1 MIRKENNTLGQIK
14 IEKVQSFNNLNIFP
28 LIGKKIDQNIKLFEN
43 SLNDESLGI
52 SEIDSD
58 GAVPYLAVENFNPI
72 PVLIIDGQ
80 TITGHNLKQN
90 RIVTV
95 SVLIP
100 ILSKIKLSVLCSER
114 GRWSRT
120 DRRFASRDSAMFAK
134 GRFAKMERMQQNMR
148 ENISE
153 NYHEAADQEQAWE
166 QINNKFQSFDTYS
179 SSESMQDIY
188 ENKEKKM
195 KEYLDN
201 LKMPENTLGAVFAIG
216 ASVMGFELFSN
227 TNTFH
232 SLYPKLL
239 KSYALDAIE
248 NKVRDNSEPLIT
260 DAKKMIEM
268 ADSSV
273 AKQCKNQGLGQLFTI
288 NNDDLCATVLMLDGV
303 IVHFTCFSKNMQEEL

>member
-28 LIGKKIDQNIKLFEN
+28 LIGQNIDQNIKLFED
-43 SLNDESLGI
+43 SLNDESLRM

-58 GAVPYLAVENFNPI
+58 GAVPYLAVENLNPI

-80 TITGHNLKQN
+80 TITGHDLKQN

-95 SVLIP
+95 SALIP
-100 ILSKIKLSVLCSER
+100 ILSKIKLSVLCCER

-153 NYHEAADQEQAWE
+153 NYHEAADQEQTWE
-166 QINNKFQSFDTYS
+166 QINSKFQSFDTYS

-188 ENKEKKM
+188 QSKEKKM
-195 KEYLDN
+195 NEYLDN
-201 LKMPENTLGAVFAIG
+201 LKMPGDAIGAVFAIG
-216 ASVMGFELFSN
+216 ANVLGFELFSN
-227 TNTFH
+227 SQIFH
-232 SLYPKLL
+232 GLYPKLL
-239 KSYALDAIE
+239 KSYALDEIE
-248 NKVRDNSEPLIT
+248 AKVRVNSEPTTDDVKKLIDKT
-260 DAKKMIEM
+260 DT
-268 ADSSV
+268 SV
-273 AKQCKNQGLGQLFTI
+273 AKQCKSIGMGQLFTI
-288 NNDDLCATVLMLDGV
+288 NNDKLCATILMLDDT
-303 IVHFTCFSKNMQEEL
+303 IVHFTCFSKNMKEEL